1 MLNTPESHPDYSDV
15 LSALQQIEKIALNNN
30 ESIRE
35 MEKRMIQMNQM
46 LDIWEITGIHTL
58 EPHRTLIKE
67 GTLTYS
73 R

>member
-1 MLNTPESHPDYSDV
+1 ML
-15 LSALQQIEKIALNNN
+15 ALQQIEKIALYNN

-35 MEKRMIQMNQM
+35 MDQKMIQMKQM

-58 EPHRTLIKE
+58 EPHRSLIKE
-67 GTLTYS
+67 GSLMYS